1 MDHQGSPS
9 TFLCGLEKASAII
22 LKALDKVTYLG
33 HEEMGERRGVG
44 VGGGCLTFPIEF
56 VALLKPKSDF

>member
-33 HEEMGERRGVG
+33 HEEMGEA
-44 VGGGCLTFPIEF
+44 GGCVSLSHLN
-56 VALLKPKSDF
+56 LLLF

>member
-33 HEEMGERRGVG
+33 PEEMGEV
-44 VGGGCLTFPIEF
+44 GCLTFPLEF